1 MQPAAAFHKI
11 PPGDIWAFHDELDLV
26 PGKVRVKRGGGAAGH
41 NGLRD
46 MQRALGTPDFWRVR
60 LGIGHPGH
68 KDRVHGHVLGNFAK
82 VDTWV
87 EPLLDA
93 VADAAPLLAAGQARG
108 IHDQGRLPDPGDAL
122 MEPEDIA
129 DFAAGMGGG
138 PGPEDIANG
147 AAALAAALVREA
159 QALAAIAAALRQAAT
174 VTPGDPTG
182 GPLSDIRRQRGA
194 MAASGE
200 AAIRRRCCW
209 KPPRRSGRAASRAS
223 WPGRSPRRRSA
234 AAVLPAALVPSL
246 RAAALS
252 LGDR

>member
-1 MQPAAAFHKI
+1 MP
-11 PPGDIWAFHDELDLV
+11 
-26 PGKVRVKRGGGAAGH
+26 
-41 NGLRD
+41 
-46 MQRALGTPDFWRVR
+46 
-60 LGIGHPGH
+60 
-68 KDRVHGHVLGNFAK
+68 
-82 VDTWV
+82 
-87 EPLLDA
+87 
-93 VADAAPLLAAGQARG
+93 
-108 IHDQGRLPDPGDAL
+108 

-159 QALAAIAAALRQAAT
+159 VAFASVAASLRQAAA

-200 AAIRRRCCW
+200 AAI
-209 KPPRRSGRAASRAS
+209 KAALLLDAAEAIGAGGDPAMLAGQIAAAAKR
-223 WPGRSPRRRSA
+223 
-234 AAVLPAALVPSL
+234 AAVLPAALVPPL

-252 LGDR
+252 LATDDGAARIAAATIAAEIAAAHGRAR